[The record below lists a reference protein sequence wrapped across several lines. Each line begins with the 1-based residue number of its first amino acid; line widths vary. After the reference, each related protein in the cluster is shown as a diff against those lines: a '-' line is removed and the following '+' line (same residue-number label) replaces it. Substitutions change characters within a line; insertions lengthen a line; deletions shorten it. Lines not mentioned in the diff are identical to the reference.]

1 MTVCQLNVAQQLLI
15 SEEHLSHLGAL
26 LLWAIL
32 VDFNQVSDSFSPAGA
47 EAAYR
52 TAKHL
57 GYQSLA
63 PSLNVGIMM
72 LKAKKSDCHVA
83 LHIR

>member
-15 SEEHLSHLGAL
+15 SEAHLSHLGAP

-32 VDFNQVSDSFSPAGA
+32 VDFNQVSDSSSPAGA

-52 TAKHL
+52 
-57 GYQSLA
+57 
-63 PSLNVGIMM
+63 M
-72 LKAKKSDCHVA
+72 LPLRRRNIWD
-83 LHIR
+83 IRVWQRA